1 LVLLES
7 ASKTESLIPLCF
19 TVLPVVFGTAAT
31 EMRGIAAALTGT
43 PLLLLLLLALLLP
56 LLPKKHMK
64 QFILS

>member
-19 TVLPVVFGTAAT
+19 TVLPVVFGTTAI

-43 PLLLLLLLALLLP
+43 PLLLLLLALLLP
-56 LLPKKHMK
+56 LLPENT
-64 QFILS
+64 